1 MFYVLPFAF
10 DFYVLVFKNWS
21 NKKKKLYNADEMNL
35 NLFANIYF
43 SFVEFVWPFLPI
55 FIVVSLSGRVL
66 ALVYIVSVI
75 AIIGICSLIHKQVKC
90 KVAIEHVPFTSK
102 IF

>member
-1 MFYVLPFAF
+1 MNCLFYVLPFAF

-43 SFVEFVWPFLPI
+43 SFVEFV
-55 FIVVSLSGRVL
+55 
-66 ALVYIVSVI
+66 
-75 AIIGICSLIHKQVKC
+75 
-90 KVAIEHVPFTSK
+90 
-102 IF
+102 